1 MENIGD
7 KDCVFD
13 HTVCGPYWE
22 NLDLDEPFVVNT

>member
-7 KDCVFD
+7 KDCGFD

-22 NLDLDEPFVVNT
+22 NLDLDEPFVVNP